1 MAVRI
6 KKVIRVGKQRYQETV
21 SLTLST
27 STQSGDHVNTQG
39 DGNHLQAR
47 EKSLPRRPSW
57 DFQPLQV
64 RKSISSGTQSVVFY
78 YDNPSK
84 LIKLQSA
91 VYILDPLMG
100 PCVTGSYIL
109 NTWYCMHALFE
120 ISFYIHTQWE
130 ENHNVEKNEFVSSK
144 PRNPV
149 PKSNLQDFHSNE
161 SLIFFDYSLTIY
173 STYSMYSGFFCQVLT
188 VRFNPIAVCSYSS
201 LILMDVQHLNVR
213 IYHNLFNCYWKFLCR
228 HFGGSEFLL
237 GRYLWIGSLHCK
249 TCIYLVL
256 VDAKYIKWCFNRFT
270 LTPVV
275 YVISPICNILCIY
288 HFSNFV

>member
-39 DGNHLQAR
+39 DGNHLQAS
-47 EKSLPRRPSW
+47 EKSLPRRPSWCTLTW

-161 SLIFFDYSLTIY
+161 SPISLTIVWLY
-173 STYSMYSGFFCQVLT
+173 IVHIACTLASFARDSTLLLCAVIVHSFSWMFSISM
-188 VRFNPIAVCSYSS
+188 
-201 LILMDVQHLNVR
+201 
-213 IYHNLFNCYWKFLCR
+213 
-228 HFGGSEFLL
+228 
-237 GRYLWIGSLHCK
+237 
-249 TCIYLVL
+249 
-256 VDAKYIKWCFNRFT
+256 
-270 LTPVV
+270 
-275 YVISPICNILCIY
+275 
-288 HFSNFV
+288 